1 MAKLMENSFFSR
13 LLSRFVIKSGLNP
26 LKILH
31 ISIFQPEISGESTE
45 KWHPSEQ
52 TYEKVIK
59 LFVRAFRV
67 EKCFGKVCELFF
79 RQRRGTCAMDL
90 SPLTHIMPLTT
101 FAGLGF
107 NKFPENQLN

>member
-59 LFVRAFRV
+59 LFVWKPVLSVAKGNAS
-67 EKCFGKVCELFF
+67 EKFLTFF
-79 RQRRGTCAMDL
+79 PKASRDL
-90 SPLTHIMPLTT
+90 YDGFVT
-101 FAGLGF
+101 FDVHPSF
-107 NKFPENQLN
+107 CQH